1 MAPKKASSSSASTSA
16 QTEKPHGYEFGGPI
30 GALFISFGLPIACY
44 AFAFLC
50 NDVSGCPAPSLLSP
64 TKLFTPP
71 ILSRQAGWQ
80 HALDV
85 LKVEVGWPGFAG
97 LLSLE
102 AMLGALGWYG
112 LSLLLYV
119 LLPAKEVE
127 GTELRSG
134 GKLMYRMN

>member
-1 MAPKKASSSSASTSA
+1 M
-16 QTEKPHGYEFGGPI
+16 
-30 GALFISFGLPIACY
+30 
-44 AFAFLC
+44 
-50 NDVSGCPAPSLLSP
+50 
-64 TKLFTPP
+64 
-71 ILSRQAGWQ
+71 
-80 HALDV
+80 

-102 AMLGALGWYG
+102 ATLGALAWYG

-134 GKLMYRMN
+134 GKLIYRMNCKSSGLSPSAWWRTQCLTASV